1 MNKEKIRW
9 GILGTGNI
17 AHKLA
22 DALKFVE
29 GAELYAVGSR
39 KVESARKF
47 ASEFGISKAY
57 GSYEDAAKDKDVD
70 VIYVATPHN
79 LHLENTL
86 MCLENGKH
94 VLCEKPFGVNGNEVR
109 QMISKAKEKNL
120 FLMEAL
126 WSRFLPNILKTKE
139 IIDSGEIGKVNLLT
153 AYFSFKS
160 IHGPEHRQFNK
171 DLCGGSLLDIGI
183 YNIFLSMFLLGKPKE
198 IFSSAGFTKTEVDG
212 SCSVTFKYDN
222 EALAVTFSSF
232 LADTPIIAEVHGEN
246 GKIFLEDKWFC
257 PTNIRLT
264 DSKGNEKLFNFDF
277 KGNGYNYEADE
288 VIKCIRAGKIQSDL
302 MSWDA
307 SLELIDA
314 LDAIRK
320 KCGLVYPKHDKP

>member
-1 MNKEKIRW
+1 MSKERIRW
-9 GILGTGNI
+9 GILGTGII

-29 GAELYAVGSR
+29 GADLRAVGSR
-39 KVESARKF
+39 ELETAKKF
-47 ASEFGISKAY
+47 ASEYNIPNAY
-57 GSYEDAAKDKDVD
+57 GSYEEAAKDKDVD

-86 MCLENGKH
+86 MCLENNKH
-94 VLCEKPFGVNGNEVR
+94 VLCEKPFGVNGREVR
-109 QMISKAKEKNL
+109 SMISKAKEKNL

-126 WSRFLPNILKTKE
+126 WSRFLPNILKVKE
-139 IIDSGEIGKVNLLT
+139 IIESGEIGKIRLLT
-153 AYFSFKS
+153 AFFSFKS
-160 IHGPEHRQFNK
+160 FQGPEHRQFNK

-183 YNIFLSMFLLGKPKE
+183 YNVFLSLFLLGKPKE
-198 IFSSAGFTKTEVDG
+198 IFASAGFVNTNVDG
-212 SCSVTFKYDN
+212 SCSATFKYDN

-232 LADTPIIAEVHGEN
+232 LAETPIVAEVHGEK

-264 DSKGNEKLFNFDF
+264 DNNGKEKLILFDF

-288 VIKCIRAGKIQSDL
+288 VVKCIREGRIQSDS

-307 SLELIDA
+307 SLELIDT

-320 KCGLVYPKHDKP
+320 QCGLVYPKHDNL

>member
-1 MNKEKIRW
+1 MNRDKIRW

-22 DALKFVE
+22 DALKFVD
-29 GAELYAVGSR
+29 GTELLAVGSR
-39 KVESARKF
+39 NIESAKKF
-47 ASEFGISKAY
+47 ASEYGLSKAY
-57 GSYEDAAKDKDVD
+57 GSYEETAKDKDVD

-79 LHLENTL
+79 LHLENTIMSL
-86 MCLENGKH
+86 DNNKH
-94 VLCEKPFGVNGNEVR
+94 VLCEKPFGVNGKEVR

-126 WSRFLPNILKTKE
+126 WSRFLPNIIKTKE
-139 IIDSGEIGKVNLLT
+139 IIDSGEIGKVRLLT

-160 IHGPEHRQFNK
+160 TQGPEHRQFNK
-171 DLCGGSLLDIGI
+171 NLCGGSLLDIGI
-183 YNIFLSMFLLGKPKE
+183 YNIFLSLFLLGKPKR
-198 IFSSAGFTKTEVDG
+198 IFASAGLVETGVDG
-212 SCSVTFKYDN
+212 SCSATFKYDN

-232 LADTPIIAEVHGEN
+232 VANTPIVAEVHGEK

-257 PTNIRLT
+257 PSNIRLT
-264 DSKGNEKLFNFDF
+264 DNDGKEKLISFDF

-288 VIKCIRAGKIQSDL
+288 VVKCIRAGQTQSDF

-307 SLELIDA
+307 SLELIDS

-320 KCGLVYPKHDKP
+320 ECGIFYPKHDKN